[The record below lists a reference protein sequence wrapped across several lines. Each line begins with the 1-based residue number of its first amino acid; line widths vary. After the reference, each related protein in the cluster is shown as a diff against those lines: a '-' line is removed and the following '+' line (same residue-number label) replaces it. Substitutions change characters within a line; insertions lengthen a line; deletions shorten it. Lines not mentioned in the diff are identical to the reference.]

1 MPEAPPFVRN
11 AANPKQVKEAARKV
25 RDHDEQFVLDM
36 TSVMETVH
44 GRRVISWLMDF
55 CGEDQLSYTGNSDTY
70 FREGSR
76 NVALALKAKLKGH
89 LPKLY
94 LKMLEEKLVR
104 EQPTELP
111 EEPKG
116 DITDAT

>member
-1 MPEAPPFVRN
+1 MAEAPPFVRN

-25 RDHDEQFVLDM
+25 RDRDDQFVLDM

-44 GRRVISWLMDF
+44 GRRVIAWIMEF

-76 NVALALKAKLKGH
+76 NIALALKSKLKADM
-89 LPKLY
+89 PKLY
-94 LKMLEEKLVR
+94 LQMLQEKLIR
-104 EQPTELP
+104 EQSTEP
-111 EEPKG
+111 AEEPQKG
-116 DITDAT
+116 ESDA

>member
-1 MPEAPPFVRN
+1 MPESPPFVRN
-11 AANPKQVKEAARKV
+11 AANPKQVKEAGRKV
-25 RDHDEQFVLDM
+25 KDTDIQFALDLE
-36 TSVMETVH
+36 SVMETVH
-44 GRRVISWLMDF
+44 GRRVIAWLLEF

-76 NVALALKAKLKGH
+76 NVALALKAKLKGA

-94 LKMLEEKLVR
+94 LKMLEEKLIR
-104 EQPTELP
+104 EQPTEPP

-116 DITDAT
+116 EETDAT